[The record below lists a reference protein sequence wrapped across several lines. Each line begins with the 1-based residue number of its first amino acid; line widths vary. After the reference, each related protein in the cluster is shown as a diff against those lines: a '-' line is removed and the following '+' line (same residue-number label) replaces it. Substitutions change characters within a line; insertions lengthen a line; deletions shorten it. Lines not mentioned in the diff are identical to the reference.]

1 MRRPTTD
8 PPRFVTRQPGIPRHI
23 DGVPEI
29 RPPGGFRT
37 RDERPAD
44 AAATGALEE
53 KATAGATLPAIA
65 PPEPAVPFP
74 EAIVGDVQFRFGV
87 VPATGWERPT
97 LAFSLNKSVMG
108 PQDAEAII
116 FWTSFPDGGYVS
128 PCANVLGPEAGGSAA
143 DLAAAVA
150 TARGTALVKGPSD
163 VIVGGLPAQQ
173 VAIVVRRDGGCDPG
187 FFFTWPHDECQG
199 ACWLETRVGYRISV
213 WIFEVA
219 HTLVVIEA
227 ATSKQAESEL
237 KREIREIVET
247 VRFDA

>member
-87 VPATGWERPT
+87 VPATGWQRPT

-150 TARGTALVKGPSD
+150 TARGTALVKGPLGRHRRRAARTA
-163 VIVGGLPAQQ
+163 GGD
-173 VAIVVRRDGGCDPG
+173 RRS
-187 FFFTWPHDECQG
+187 Q
-199 ACWLETRVGYRISV
+199 
-213 WIFEVA
+213 
-219 HTLVVIEA
+219 
-227 ATSKQAESEL
+227 
-237 KREIREIVET
+237 
-247 VRFDA
+247 